1 MSRAI
6 TIALLQLNTP
16 ADSSLAN
23 IPDAKKV
30 ILDNY
35 ITKIEAAANQDV
47 NVITLPAFANSLY
60 FSHQAGGDFAT
71 LAEYLPEGDSV
82 QQMMVLARQYGM
94 VILLPLME
102 IDMAGM
108 FYNSVA
114 VIDADGSYLGKYRQ
128 SHLYSAKDSFEHH
141 YFRIGNLGYPVFQTL
156 AGNIGI
162 TLGYDGYFPEVYRIL
177 GLAGAE
183 LVVHAGAVQLGQVHS
198 WQLSQQAH
206 ALSNGYFVAAVNRV
220 GAESDISFAGQSF
233 ILDPRGQVI
242 AQAKNDDD
250 ANDTM
255 ITASLD
261 LDSLQ
266 QVRLENPFY
275 RDRRP
280 EGYEEIVAL

>member
-16 ADSSLAN
+16 ADSNLDN
-23 IPDAKKV
+23 IEGAKKA
-30 ILDNY
+30 ILDSY
-35 ITKIEAAANQDV
+35 SAKIEAAASQDV
-47 NVITLPAFANSLY
+47 NVIALPAFANSPY
-60 FSHQAGGDFAT
+60 FSHQADSDLSQ

-82 QQMMVLARQYGM
+82 QQMMVLARQYSM

-162 TLGYDGYFPEVYRIL
+162 TLGYDSYFPEVYRIL

-183 LVVHAGAVQLGQVHS
+183 LVVHAGAVQSKHVQP

-206 ALSNGYFVAAVNRV
+206 ALSNGYFVAAVNRM
-220 GAESDISFAGQSF
+220 GAEADIAFAGQSF
-233 ILDPRGQVI
+233 IVDPRGQVI
-242 AQAKNDDD
+242 AQADENDSMIS
-250 ANDTM
+250 AN
-255 ITASLD
+255 LD